1 MNKIVKLSAR
11 TAVAAAV
18 LSLGGAAFAATFD
31 ANIEQDNTYHSG
43 SYVDNI
49 ANADRV

>member
-31 ANIEQDNTYHSG
+31 ANIEQDNSG
-43 SYVDNI
+43 CRSV
-49 ANADRV
+49 RPKVT